1 MVRRIIFTLVVAL
14 LLATFYGLS
23 SLSSG
28 LAVNGTTLSSSTFR
42 TELAA
47 ISSNATLACYV
58 AALDPTSF
66 APGAGGSSMVASGA
80 AAWANLRVEGIAL
93 DQYAKTT
100 LKFHPDAATLAKA
113 EESLEG
119 ELGDASAS
127 QTTPCTGSPIQ
138 ALAAMPTEMRN
149 FEIRAQAS
157 SLQLVAKLNTTIPL
171 TTASARTYYAAH
183 TADYDT
189 ICVSVAVVEPAQ
201 LTQFAQ
207 AQAEGMSVAELAKK
221 FSEDSSGPSGGTYG
235 CFGPGSASFTG
246 VRADTIATALNTFP
260 KTPEYINYNNAEAAL
275 FVAPTKRTATSFAK
289 AESAVLTDIQSANAS
304 AANTEKESIL
314 YYSAISIDP
323 AFGRWGLGTSG
334 PQVFAPAVPSSKV
347 VGSQTVAALA
357 VGASTYK

>member
-1 MVRRIIFTLVVAL
+1 MRRIIFTFVVAL
-14 LLATFYGLS
+14 AVAVFYGVS
-23 SLSSG
+23 SFGSG

-42 TELAA
+42 SELAA

-66 APGAGGSSMVASGA
+66 SSGAGGSSMVASGA

-93 DQYAKTT
+93 DQYAKKNF
-100 LKFHPDAATLAKA
+100 KFHPNAATLAKA
-113 EESLEG
+113 QESLEG
-119 ELGDASAS
+119 QLGDASES
-127 QTTPCTGSPIQ
+127 QTTPCTGTPVQ

-149 FEIRAQAS
+149 FEIGAQAA
-157 SLQLVAKLNTTIPL
+157 SLELVAKLDTTIPL
-171 TTASARTYYAAH
+171 TTASARTYYDAH

-189 ICVSVAVVEPAQ
+189 ICVSVAVVEPTQ

-221 FSEDSSGPSGGTYG
+221 FSQDSSGKTGGAYG
-235 CFGPGSASFTG
+235 CFGPGSESFTG
-246 VRADTIATALNTFP
+246 VRSDTISTALNTFP
-260 KTPEYINYNNAEAAL
+260 KTPEYIDYNNAEAAL
-275 FVAPTKRTATSFAK
+275 FVAPTKRTVTPFAK

-334 PQVFAPAVPSSKV
+334 PQVFAPALPSSKV
-347 VGSQTVAALA
+347 VGSQTVAALGL
-357 VGASTYK
+357 GASTYK

>member
-1 MVRRIIFTLVVAL
+1 VRRIIFFFVAALVIAAL
-14 LLATFYGLS
+14 YGVS
-23 SLSSG
+23 SFASG
-28 LAVNGTTLSSSTFR
+28 LAVNGKTLSGTTFR

-47 ISSNATLACYV
+47 ISSNPTLACYV

-66 APGAGGSSMVASGA
+66 APGSGGSTMVASGA
-80 AAWANLRVEGIAL
+80 AAWANLRVEGIAI
-93 DQYAKTT
+93 DQYAKKT

-119 ELGDASAS
+119 ELGDASESA
-127 QTTPCTGSPIQ
+127 TTPCTGTPAE

-149 FEIRAQAS
+149 FEIQAQAA
-157 SLQLVAKLNTTIPL
+157 SLELVAKLDTTIPL

-189 ICVSVAVVEPAQ
+189 ICVSVAVVDPSQ

-221 FSEDSSGPSGGTYG
+221 FSEDSSGQAGGAYG
-235 CFGPGSASFTG
+235 CFAPDSESFEGVRSASISTP
-246 VRADTIATALNTFP
+246 LNTFP

-275 FVAPTKRTATSFAK
+275 FVAPTKRTVTPFAK

-334 PQVFAPAVPSSKV
+334 PQVFAPALPSSKV
-347 VGSQTVAALA
+347 VGAQTVAALA